1 MGDLA
6 GAGPRLVRAGLV
18 PRARDS
24 QARAGGLSLPAPC
37 LPAGVELHS
46 LAGWSGRVQPRLSSR
61 TPPFNGD
68 WPSSVF
74 ASQDPVAIDSVCY
87 DFLWLEWADLPR
99 MSGTE
104 DYLTEAAL
112 ADRPPS
118 GTVYDPEQDGRRLA
132 SLGVHEHWNNP
143 LDKKYTRNLGTG
155 AGIEL
160 THPVEADFDGDSHV
174 RPADLAA
181 LSGQWLRKS
190 AHLAADIS
198 SPQSDGVVDLKD
210 FAAFARHWTLRP
222 APAADANGP
231 TARAFAGSADPA
243 F

>member
-1 MGDLA
+1 
-6 GAGPRLVRAGLV
+6 LVDGLF
-18 PRARDS
+18 
-24 QARAGGLSLPAPC
+24 GGYN
-37 LPAGVELHS
+37 
-46 LAGWSGRVQPRLSSR
+46 WSSEPVQWH

-87 DFLWLEWADLPR
+87 DFMWLEWTDLPR

-118 GTVYDPEQDGRRLA
+118 SAFYDPEHDGVRLE

-160 THPVEADFDGDSHV
+160 TNPVQADFDGDSRV
-174 RPADLAA
+174 RPADLAV
-181 LSGQWLRKS
+181 LSGQWLRQS
-190 AHLAADIS
+190 AHLAGDIS
-198 SPQSDGVVDLKD
+198 SPPGDGVVDLKD
-210 FAAFARHWTLRP
+210 FASFARRWTRRPVPATEPNVPSDVRP
-222 APAADANGP
+222 ADGGGD
-231 TARAFAGSADPA
+231 GS
-243 F
+243 